1 VFRGEKENIQITNR
15 MNTTWLIIA
24 IVLLVLGIALAI
36 WAYFQYRRDTQPKS
50 LTGGSCQQLT
60 ALPPALTGLST
71 LFWILAIISIVLIIA
86 AIIVMIMAFVRAPS
100 VAVATVAPVS
110 TVPIPAVTTTNNRTC
125 STLSPTI

>member
-1 VFRGEKENIQITNR
+1 

-36 WAYFQYRRDTQPKS
+36 WAYFQYRRDTQPKN
-50 LTGGSCQQLT
+50 LTGGCQQLA